1 MDRGMHKVVIVTRRT
16 RLEELKQKYNT
27 VEQAR
32 FYVEHL
38 GADFGDY
45 LLEDQNYRHA
55 LAAVTAA
62 AGQVARVQVIPREY
76 IANMIFGEN
85 DIVIAVGQDGLVA
98 NVMKYLDR
106 QPLIGVNPDPA
117 RWDGKLLPF
126 APKDVG
132 LLLPDVI
139 GDRHREKA
147 VTMAKA
153 EAKDGQV
160 LYAANDFFLGISDH
174 TSARYT
180 LSYRGKTEH
189 QSSSGVIVSTGLGM
203 SGWHKSIMA
212 QLRGMAGAF
221 GLGNVREPTY
231 SWDEKKLRFSVRE
244 PYPSCSTGA
253 EIVYGEINGTEQLV
267 FTSNMPEKGVVFSD
281 GIAEDAIAFHSG
293 MEVKIGIAERQ
304 GRLVF

>member
-1 MDRGMHKVVIVTRRT
+1 MDRGMHKVIIVTRRT

-27 VEQAR
+27 VEQAK

-45 LLEDQNYRHA
+45 LLEDRNYHRA
-55 LAAVTAA
+55 LAQVSAA
-62 AGQVARVQVIPREY
+62 AERFARVQVIPREY

-106 QPLIGVNPDPA
+106 QPLIGVNPDAA

-126 APKDVG
+126 APKDIP
-132 LLLPDVI
+132 LLLPEVI
-139 GDRHREKA
+139 GGRRREKA

-153 EAKDGQV
+153 QTKDGQT
-160 LYAANDFFLGISDH
+160 LYAANDFFLGINDH

-180 LSYRGKTEH
+180 LTYRGKTEH
-189 QSSSGVIVSTGLGM
+189 QSSSGVIISTGLGM

-212 QLRGMAGAF
+212 QLRGMAGVF
-221 GLGNVREPTY
+221 GLGQVREPNY

-253 EIVYGEINGTEQLV
+253 EIVYGELSGSEQLV
-267 FTSNMPEKGVVFSD
+267 FVSDMPEKGVIFSD
-281 GIAEDAIAFHSG
+281 GVAEDAVAFHSG
-293 MEVKIGIAERQ
+293 MEVKIGIAERV